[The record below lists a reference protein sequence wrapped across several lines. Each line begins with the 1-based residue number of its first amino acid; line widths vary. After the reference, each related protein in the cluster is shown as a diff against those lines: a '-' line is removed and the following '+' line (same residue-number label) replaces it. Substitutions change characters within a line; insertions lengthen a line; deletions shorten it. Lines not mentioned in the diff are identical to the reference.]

1 MRISLWPNLPYRL
14 AWITFLQGERDLLF
28 WGVYLHFG
36 ASNLQPELHKWE
48 YFFWTHLTS
57 FLLFICFIAH
67 LFFFEI
73 FRPQLRVLILKF
85 IHVKNPFVCFHRVTK
100 IIHLRV
106 VTLFVILRNLFRKT
120 VQNSLKRVFVRSS
133 EWRASTPLTFW
144 DPTIDREPDEFFR
157 AAFFNKGKDVE
168 LFPNFSMP

>member
-1 MRISLWPNLPYRL
+1 MTISGISLWPNLPYRL

-120 VQNSLKRVFVRSS
+120 VQNSLKRVFKVTLAPWLPIKLFRDCFESEQKEWLCMLVIRITLWDRSMG
-133 EWRASTPLTFW
+133 RC
-144 DPTIDREPDEFFR
+144 
-157 AAFFNKGKDVE
+157 
-168 LFPNFSMP
+168 